1 MTGTADALYKFFSGF
16 GIPAYLSGNI
26 PDNVQ
31 MPYITYDL
39 IEPEPLS
46 IGLINASVWYRD
58 TGVAAIS
65 AKVDQIKAAIG
76 EGVSLPT
83 PTGAVY
89 LFREKSGAFGRI
101 MNDPNRETKRAY
113 LSMLIH
119 CNTD

>member
-1 MTGTADALYKFFSGF
+1 MTGTATALYDFFSSF
-16 GIPAYLSGNI
+16 GIPAYLSDNI

-39 IEPEPLS
+39 VEPEPLAY
-46 IGLINASVWYRD
+46 GMINASVWYRS
-58 TGVAAIS
+58 TSVAAIC
-65 AKVDQIKAAIG
+65 AKVDEIKAAIG
-76 EGVSLPT
+76 TGVSLK
-83 PTGAVY
+83 TGSGVIH
-89 LFREKSGAFGRI
+89 LFREKEGRFAQI